1 MTSRLIQPTSN
12 KNKLYILL
20 AVILISAISIILIS
34 IGIVTS
40 NSIDQGSG

>member
-1 MTSRLIQPTSN
+1 MTSELSEPSRN

-34 IGIVTS
+34 IAIA
-40 NSIDQGSG
+40 NSTPIDGGG